1 MSEDRP
7 RPGLPGVTLSDA
19 QRRAWLRLI
28 RSENVGPVTF
38 RALVNHFG
46 SADKA
51 LEALPD
57 LARRGG
63 ASGRIRIA
71 GAAEIDRELEA
82 AHRLGARFVALGEP
96 GYPRYLRAIEGPPP
110 LLAVKGG
117 TGRLGV
123 GTQPPGLFDPG
134 LFDRPTVAIVG
145 ARNASIT
152 GRKFAGT
159 LARSIGEAGYAV
171 VSGLA
176 RGIDAAAHE
185 ASTRTGTVG
194 VMAGGLD
201 RLYPPE
207 HADLVAA
214 IIEDGGA
221 VVSEMPFGWEPRARD
236 FPRRNRLI
244 SGMALGVVV
253 VEAAARSGSLHTAR
267 FAAEQG
273 RDVFAVPGS
282 PLDPRAEGCNDL
294 IRSGAT
300 LIASPDHLIEALKP
314 MADWDP
320 PESSASEPTYEPDDD
335 GSSGRDMDRARSLVV
350 EALGYTPT
358 PVDDVIRATSL
369 HPAVV
374 HLILLELDLAG
385 RLERH
390 GSGMVGLIG

>member
-7 RPGLPGVTLSDA
+7 LPGAAGLALSEA

-46 SADKA
+46 SADRA
-51 LEALPD
+51 LDALPE

-63 ASGRIRIA
+63 ARSRIRIA
-71 GAAEIDRELEA
+71 GNDEIDRELEA

-110 LLAVKGG
+110 LLAVQGG
-117 TGRLGV
+117 VGRLGL
-123 GTQPPGLFDPG
+123 GSRPPGLFDPG

-145 ARNASIT
+145 ARNASLA
-152 GRKFAGT
+152 GRKFAGI
-159 LARSIGEAGYAV
+159 LASGAGEAGYVV

-176 RGIDAAAHE
+176 RGIDAAAHQ
-185 ASTRTGTVG
+185 AAVSTGTIG
-194 VMAGGLD
+194 VLAGGLD
-201 RLYPPE
+201 KLYPPE
-207 HADLVAA
+207 HAGLAADIVAKA
-214 IIEDGGA
+214 GA
-221 VVSEMPFGWEPRARD
+221 LVSEMPFGWEPRARD

-282 PLDPRAEGCNDL
+282 PLDPRAEGCNEL

-300 LIASPDHLIEALKP
+300 LIASPEHLIEALKP
-314 MADWDP
+314 MAEWEP
-320 PESSASEPTYEPDDD
+320 PDASASEPSYEPDDD
-335 GSSGRDMDRARSLVV
+335 GARDMDRARTLVG
-350 EALGYTPT
+350 EALGFTPT
-358 PVDDVIRATSL
+358 PIDDIIRATGL
-369 HPAVV
+369 RPAVV
-374 HLILLELDLAG
+374 QLILLELDLAG

-390 GSGMVGLIG
+390 GSGLVGLVG